1 MYNINIHIKLGFW
14 PHIPNR
20 RRRGHLRGQL
30 KASELIYFH
39 LCVFQYAVGDK
50 YLKYNAKDVGIR
62 GISIQHWLSNS
73 SSSSTQ
79 PPLGFMRRVNQS
91 GRRNLAI
98 FAKALDREGKAGRK
112 EAAVDHILVCTDRA
126 ARGVDFDSAPVDH
139 VVIFD
144 FPKDPAEYVRR
155 VGRTARA
162 GRKGTN
168 TVFAF
173 AWQLPIAR
181 KIMGSKLESFTAAA
195 EAYGEADEEF
205 SQKQRRKKRQ

>member
-79 PPLGFMRRVNQS
+79 PPLGFMRRVNQCGDRS
-91 GRRNLAI
+91 KPNKVQYLRGLDGMPKKLTTQRKMQPTHNIQHPESSPQRPSI
-98 FAKALDREGKAGRK
+98 FFQR
-112 EAAVDHILVCTDRA
+112 
-126 ARGVDFDSAPVDH
+126 FDICLCVY
-139 VVIFD
+139 I
-144 FPKDPAEYVRR
+144 
-155 VGRTARA
+155 
-162 GRKGTN
+162 
-168 TVFAF
+168 
-173 AWQLPIAR
+173 
-181 KIMGSKLESFTAAA
+181 GSVW
-195 EAYGEADEEF
+195 
-205 SQKQRRKKRQ
+205 